1 MNVRAKISGVF
12 LRTSISNDVNV
23 VYSSVRSG
31 LRSLQRVPYEV
42 AMGGGHS
49 SHDVFCYPIESL
61 QGYGYKQKIIDL
73 LISSI
78 GQKLKLMNSHKRAE
92 RICVHIVLPDGNK
105 NDPEDMD
112 ESVMSSLMDFLG
124 ETLRIKLSTSSVS
137 DGTLR
142 ALDKCITLLEED
154 ECDHVFFGGVDSL
167 INPGMIHEYAK
178 SNRLLT
184 DKYSDGTGLG
194 EGLAFAHLSKP
205 DLQEKKSPRA
215 YISSISYSE
224 EPENG
229 HAESNHLT
237 GLANSVRALLS
248 EDDLTARDIH
258 TIIHNYGGDISSVY
272 ERHQFIN
279 DIWPNELPEDLR
291 VAIQLGE
298 IEHAN
303 NPNEFTPEEICPT
316 QTLGEIGSASVPV
329 QLALA
334 TGFFKSENLYVRYGI
349 PAVNKIL
356 LCESNNTNWRGAMCV
371 VNPKHEHRDVL
382 WAT

>member
-12 LRTSISNDVNV
+12 LRTSISDDVNV
-23 VYSSVRSG
+23 VYSSVRAG
-31 LRSLQRVPYEV
+31 LRSLQRVPYELAV
-42 AMGGGHS
+42 GGEHT

-61 QGYGYKQKIIDL
+61 MGYGYKQKIIDL
-73 LISSI
+73 LTFSI
-78 GQKLKLMNSHKRAE
+78 GQKLKFMNGHKKAE
-92 RICVHIVLPDGNK
+92 RICVHVVLPDDGK
-105 NDPEDMD
+105 D
-112 ESVMSSLMDFLG
+112 ESGDIGEDVMSSLMEFLG
-124 ETLRIKLSTSSVS
+124 ETLRIRLSTSFVS

-167 INPGMIHEYAK
+167 INSKMIHTYAEN
-178 SNRLLT
+178 NRLLT
-184 DKYSDGTGLG
+184 DKLSDGTGLG

-205 DLQEKKSPRA
+205 DQQESKTPRA
-215 YISSISYSE
+215 YISTISYAE
-224 EPENG
+224 EPNNG
-229 HAESNHLT
+229 MAESHHLT
-237 GLANSVRALLS
+237 GLANSVQALLS
-248 EDDLTARDIH
+248 EDGLTARDIH
-258 TIIHNYGGDISSVY
+258 TIVHNYGGDISSVY
-272 ERHQFIN
+272 ERHQFIH

-303 NPNEFTPEEICPT
+303 NPNEYTPEEICPT
-316 QTLGEIGSASVPV
+316 QTLGELGAASVPV

-334 TGFFKSENLYVRYGI
+334 AGFYKSENLFVRFGI

-371 VNPKHEHRDVL
+371 VNPKHQNRDVL